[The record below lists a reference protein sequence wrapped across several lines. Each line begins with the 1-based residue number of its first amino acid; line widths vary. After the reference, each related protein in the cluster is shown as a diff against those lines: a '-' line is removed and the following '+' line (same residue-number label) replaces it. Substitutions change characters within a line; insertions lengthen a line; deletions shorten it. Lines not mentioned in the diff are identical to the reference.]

1 MNYSSFL
8 ARKRIID
15 VPSGMSE
22 LPDIKPT
29 LFPFQQDIVRWALRR
44 GRAAVFADCGL
55 GKGFMA
61 LEWAQKVFEHT
72 LEDVLI
78 VAPLAVA
85 FQFSIEAEKFGYDV
99 NFCRSQMG
107 VKPGINTT
115 NYEMLHHFDASK
127 FGGVVLD
134 ESSILKS
141 LDGKTRNQLIE
152 MFRPTPF
159 KLCCTATPAPNDMM
173 EIGSHSEF
181 LGVMTRSEMLS
192 MFFVH
197 DGGDTSKWRLKG
209 HAKEDFWRW
218 LCSWAVNIR
227 KPSDLGYDDSDFKL
241 PELEIIEHV
250 VESEQKM
257 DGFLFALPASSL
269 SERREARKCSLNG
282 RVALA
287 ADIANKTEG
296 QSLIWCDLNAESG
309 MLKEL
314 IQGAFEIRGSDK
326 TMVKEMTIRCFLD
339 GTARRLISKPSIFGM
354 GLNLQNCHD
363 MIYVGLSDSYEMFYQ
378 SLRRCWRFGQKHKV
392 TANVITSNLE
402 GAVVANIKRKE
413 KEALE
418 MAAQMVKF
426 MAPISSAEIK
436 GLQQTKTNYEPKE
449 ALKIPVW
456 I

>member
-1 MNYSSFL
+1 MNYSAFL
-8 ARKRIID
+8 QRKRIVD
-15 VPSGMSE
+15 APSG
-22 LPDIKPT
+22 LVDIPDLNPRM
-29 LFPFQQDIVRWALRR
+29 FGFQRDIDAWALRR
-44 GRAAVFADCGL
+44 GRAAIFADCGL
-55 GKGFMA
+55 GKALMA
-61 LEWAQKVFEHT
+61 LEWAQKIHEHT
-72 LEDVLI
+72 MDDILI

-115 NYEMLHHFDASK
+115 NYEMIHHFDASK
-127 FGGVVLD
+127 FGAVVLD

-141 LDGKTRNQLIE
+141 LDGATRNQLID
-152 MFRPTPF
+152 MFRSTPY

-173 EIGSHSEF
+173 EIGSHAEF

-227 KPSDLGYDDSDFKL
+227 KPSDLGYDDGDFKL
-241 PELEIIEHV
+241 PELQIIEHV
-250 VESEQKM
+250 VESDQKM
-257 DGFLFALPASSL
+257 DGFLFAMPASSL
-269 SERREARKCSLNG
+269 SERREARKCSMNG

-287 ADIANKTEG
+287 SDIANSTEG
-296 QSLIWCDLNAESG
+296 QSLIWCDLNSESG
-309 MLKEL
+309 ALNQLVK
-314 IQGAFEIRGSDK
+314 GSFEIRGSDK
-326 TMVKEMTIRCFLD
+326 TTVKENAIRCFLD
-339 GTARRLISKPSIFGM
+339 GTAQRLISKPSIFGM

-363 MIYVGLSDSYEMFYQ
+363 MIFVGLSDSYEMFYQ
-378 SLRRCWRFGQKHKV
+378 SVRRCWRFGQKEKV
-392 TANVITSNLE
+392 TAHIITSNLE

-413 KEALE
+413 KEATE
-418 MAAQMVKF
+418 MADQMVKF
-426 MAPISSAEIK
+426 MAPISSSEIK
-436 GLQQTKTNYEPKE
+436 GMRQTKTTYEPSVAVE
-449 ALKIPVW
+449 IPEW